1 MKTFI
6 LLLFL
11 SLVMPVM
18 LFNCSSGEGTP
29 NSDTTQQKDSTAM
42 TNDASSS
49 KTDGKSPRR
58 RPGKWKNGANRP
70 DHASDDNSVPVEVTT
85 VTRGDIANFLLFS
98 STLETEQTVQ
108 VYARVSGLVEAIYV
122 DEGDRVKKGD
132 KLLQIEQN
140 EFKLA
145 EQKALVE
152 YQKQKNNFERL
163 KALEEQELLSVE
175 EYENARLALK
185 QAEIAWKQAALNLE
199 YTTVTAPIS
208 GVVGDRN
215 VNVGERVQTSTVLF
229 SLANLDKKI
238 VRVYVPQDEFTKCYI
253 RQPALITTDV
263 LPGEKFHGHVKRISP
278 VIDPESGTFKVT
290 IAVADPQNRL
300 RPGMFVNAELI
311 VDTHT
316 NTPLIPKSALIYENE
331 RTYFFIV
338 ASDSAV
344 KVELDKGFE
353 DAEKVEILNELSDSA
368 KVVVLGQN
376 GLKNGTRVKIIEER
390 EYPWQRASGGESI
403 SMVKIRRK
411 KSPSRQN

>member
-1 MKTFI
+1 MKTFT

-11 SLVMPVM
+11 FLSMMFV

-29 NSDTTQQKDSTAM
+29 KSRASQQKDSTAIA
-42 TNDASSS
+42 DEASSQ
-49 KTDGKSPRR
+49 KNVEKPERNGRWKGGENRR
-58 RPGKWKNGANRP
+58 AN
-70 DHASDDNSVPVEVTT
+70 ASDDSAVPVEVTS
-85 VTRGDIANFLLFS
+85 VSKGDIANFLLFS
-98 STLETEQTVQ
+98 STLETEQTVE

-132 KLLQIEQN
+132 KLLQIEKN
-140 EFKLA
+140 EFELA

-175 EYENARLALK
+175 EFENARLALK

-199 YTTVTAPIS
+199 YTTVTTPIS

-215 VNVGERVQTSTVLF
+215 VDVGERVQTSTVLF
-229 SLANLDKKI
+229 SIANLDKKI
-238 VRVYVPQDEFTKCYI
+238 VRVYVPQDEFTKCYKG
-253 RQPALITTDV
+253 QPAVITTGV
-263 LPGEKFHGHVKRISP
+263 LHGEKFSGYVKRISP

-290 IAVADPQNRL
+290 VAVKDPQNRL

-316 NTPLIPKSALIYENE
+316 NTQLIPKSALIYENE

-338 ASDSAV
+338 SSDSAV

-353 DAEKVEILNELSDSA
+353 DAEKVEVMNKLPMDA

-376 GLKNGTRVKIIEER
+376 GLKNGTHVKIIEER
-390 EYPWQRASGGESI
+390 EYPWQTPSSGDSI
-403 SMVKIRRK
+403 SMVKMRRK
-411 KSPSRQN
+411 KSN

>member
-1 MKTFI
+1 MKP
-6 LLLFL
+6 LLLILFL
-11 SLVMPVM
+11 SLGIPVL

-29 NSDTTQQKDSTAM
+29 SSDTTQQKDSTAV
-42 TNDASSS
+42 TTDAAPQKS
-49 KTDGKSPRR
+49 KGKSPRSR
-58 RPGKWKNGANRP
+58 AGKWKGKANREGKVT
-70 DHASDDNSVPVEVTT
+70 DDNSVPVEVTT

-108 VYARVSGLVEAIYV
+108 VFARVSGLVEAIYV

-132 KLLQIEQN
+132 KLLQIEKN
-140 EFKLA
+140 EFELA
-145 EQKALVE
+145 EQKAQVE

-199 YTTVTAPIS
+199 YTTVTAPIT

-238 VRVYVPQDEFTKCYI
+238 VRVYVPQDEFTKCYK
-253 RQPALITTDV
+253 RQPAVITTDV
-263 LPGEKFHGHVKRISP
+263 LPGKKFSGYVKRISP

-290 IAVADPQNRL
+290 IAVTDPQNRL

-316 NTPLIPKSALIYENE
+316 DTPLIPKSALIYENE

-338 ASDSAV
+338 TSDSAM
-344 KVELDKGFE
+344 KVELKKGFE
-353 DAEKVEILNELSDSA
+353 DAEKVEVMNELPDSA

-376 GLKNGTRVKIIEER
+376 GLKDGTRVKIIEER
-390 EYPWQRASGGESI
+390 EYPWQTASSGERI
-403 SMVKIRRK
+403 SMANMRQK
-411 KSPSRQN
+411 KSNSP